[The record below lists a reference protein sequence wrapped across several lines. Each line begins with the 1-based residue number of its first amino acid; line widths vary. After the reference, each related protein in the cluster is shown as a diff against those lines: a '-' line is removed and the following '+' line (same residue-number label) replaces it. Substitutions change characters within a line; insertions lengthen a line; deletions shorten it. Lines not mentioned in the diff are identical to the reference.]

1 MLKFFLRTLISDRIQ
16 ITKISYFK
24 RVYFLIVD
32 FKYNITVDVSSYLKK
47 IILYLPRQL
56 GNQTSGLMIDGLQ
69 DNNLIGRKKRSTDSV
84 YSFELSCQ
92 TLCEKNKKKFQVMDK
107 MGSLIASEI
116 DFNYCLN
123 DCFKKHLE
131 KLK

>member
-16 ITKISYFK
+16 ITKNSYIE
-24 RVYFLIVD
+24 REYFLIVD
-32 FKYNITVDVSSYLKK
+32 YKYNITVEISWNQ
-47 IILYLPRQL
+47 IILYFPPQL
-56 GNQTSGLMIDGLQ
+56 RNRTSGLMIDGLQ
-69 DNNLIGRKKRSTDSV
+69 NNNLIHRKKRSTDSV

-92 TLCEKNKKKFQVMDK
+92 TMCEKKKLTVMDK
-107 MGSLIASEI
+107 MDSLITSEI

-123 DCFKKHLE
+123 DCFKQHLE